1 MPLTWEPAHR
11 YYQRAKEGY
20 HVSKSASR
28 GKWRYTA
35 WAPRQGETWP
45 PRARVV
51 MLGCHD
57 SEAEAK
63 AECAR
68 HARGEM

>member
-11 YYQRAKEGY
+11 YYRRSAEGY
-20 HVSKSASR
+20 HVSRSEFR

-35 WAPRQGETWP
+35 WAPRRGEQ
-45 PRARVV
+45 VV

-57 SEAEAK
+57 SAAEAQ
-63 AECAR
+63 AECER
-68 HARGEM
+68 HSRGD